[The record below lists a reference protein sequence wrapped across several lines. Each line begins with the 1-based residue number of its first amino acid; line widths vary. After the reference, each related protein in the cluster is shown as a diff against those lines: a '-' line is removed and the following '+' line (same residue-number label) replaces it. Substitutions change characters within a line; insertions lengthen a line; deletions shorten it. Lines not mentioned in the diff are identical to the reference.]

1 MAGADRGKGQS
12 LPEGGW
18 GMEALLLRT
27 ENPEWLLK
35 SQEKS
40 KLPGHDSLLRPEE
53 EHESHSSAKHRNQ
66 VLTGCWVVGK
76 KNKHL

>member
-1 MAGADRGKGQS
+1 MAGADIGKGQS

-40 KLPGHDSLLRPEE
+40 KLPGHDSLLRPE
-53 EHESHSSAKHRNQ
+53 
-66 VLTGCWVVGK
+66 
-76 KNKHL
+76 